1 LRWQQKGSMNTGIGK
16 IQLHLPENQSLK
28 DKRRIVKSIIARLRN
43 QYNVSIAEVD
53 DNDLWQLATLGISCV
68 SNNSQHVDETITN
81 IIKFINH
88 NYPELEIVNQEIE
101 IIQGP

>member
-1 LRWQQKGSMNTGIGK
+1 MNTGVGK

-43 QYNVSIAEVD
+43 QFNVSIAEVD

>member
-1 LRWQQKGSMNTGIGK
+1 MNTGIGK

-43 QYNVSIAEVD
+43 QFNVSIAEVD

>member
-1 LRWQQKGSMNTGIGK
+1 MNTGVGK

-43 QYNVSIAEVD
+43 HYNVSVAEVD